1 MRIEFDATHD
11 LLYVWISK
19 PGTRA
24 ARTETLSPGVH
35 VDFDAKGKLV
45 GIEVLDASQV
55 LGQQTQFEVVF
66 APKTTQTMST

>member
-1 MRIEFDATHD
+1 MRIEFDATRD
-11 LLYVWISK
+11 LLYVWMGK

-35 VDFDAKGKLV
+35 VDFDAKGKLI

-55 LGQQTQFEVVF
+55 LEQQTQFEVVF
-66 APKTTQTMST
+66 APKTTQAIAS

>member
-1 MRIEFDATHD
+1 MRIEFDATRD
-11 LLYVWISK
+11 LLYVWMGK

-35 VDFDAKGKLV
+35 VDFDAKGKLL
-45 GIEVLDASQV
+45 GLEVLDASKV

-66 APKTTQTMST
+66 APKTTQAVSS